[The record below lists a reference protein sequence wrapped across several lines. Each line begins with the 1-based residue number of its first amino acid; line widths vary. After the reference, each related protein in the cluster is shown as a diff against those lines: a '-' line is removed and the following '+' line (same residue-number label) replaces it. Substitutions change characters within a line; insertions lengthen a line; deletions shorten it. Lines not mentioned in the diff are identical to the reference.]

1 MMKKI
6 KESCQISL
14 KAISIATI
22 RNAKP
27 RQFYIDSGSGKC

>member
-6 KESCQISL
+6 KESCEASP

-22 RNAKP
+22 RNGKP
-27 RQFYIDSGSGKC
+27 KQFWKMLYGFHK